1 MYKFIDNICASVVD
15 KTFQLKSR
23 DYHNEFFKHLSLRD
37 NFKYITTD
45 GLKIK
50 GWEKDIPCKW

>member
-1 MYKFIDNICASVVD
+1 MD